1 MRLKYHCMATIITL
15 ALSGTALAA
24 CNKPQLPDIADGA
37 SASQAV
43 MVESQKAVKQ
53 YLEEGERYLTCLQDQ
68 EKTAVAEAKAAGV
81 EPESE
86 EAAALKEKKIAI
98 NEAYNHVVDAM
109 HDLGDR
115 FNAEVKKYKAA
126 NK

>member
-1 MRLKYHCMATIITL
+1 MRLKYQCMATIITL

-53 YLEEGERYLTCLQDQ
+53 YLGEGERYLACLQEQ
-68 EKTAVAEAKAAGV
+68 EKTVVAEAKAAGV
-81 EPESE
+81 EPESD
-86 EAAALKEKKIAI
+86 ALKEKKIAI

-109 HDLGDR
+109 HDLGER